1 MDASEKDFLMFTDGI
16 PQLCSSRQSP
26 DEEVCISLY
35 RKADMP
41 NITRIWRQ
49 ELVVEDCEGK
59 EGGFRVPFREEA
71 S

>member
-1 MDASEKDFLMFTDGI
+1 
-16 PQLCSSRQSP
+16 
-26 DEEVCISLY
+26 
-35 RKADMP
+35 MP

-59 EGGFRVPFREEA
+59 ERGFRVAFGEEA